1 MRQREEKVWDW
12 TRECHPLSYPMAN
25 PPFCG
30 KDPIREEG
38 KRLGERESPLLLFA
52 PWENEGRRTRRG
64 TTDCRKRKEEEGRK
78 EFTKMILSLI
88 GIFCFLDIL
97 QFRRIN
103 KQRMRFSFAAFG
115 CF

>member
-1 MRQREEKVWDW
+1 MGLDKAMP
-12 TRECHPLSYPMAN
+12 PLHIPWQIL
-25 PPFCG
+25 PPFFCLLAG
-30 KDPIREEG
+30 RIPLGRKENGWKRE
-38 KRLGERESPLLLFA
+38 RERESPLLLFA

-64 TTDCRKRKEEEGRK
+64 TTDCRKRKEEGGRK

-88 GIFCFLDIL
+88 RIFCFLDIL
-97 QFRRIN
+97 QSRRVN